1 MPFVLSF
8 HIGKFGVA
16 LTAVFALVALVVGAG
31 LTNSYGSGL
40 RLETNTGWVSDGAP
54 RDTVWNSHFVDIP
67 GASVVG
73 LHCHGRVQ
81 LSLQAGATGWPHN
94 PCYEA
99 MGLSSDSRGSSEVK
113 FILPGGRKLCTNQ
126 MRRAI
131 RPAGASATSFMWT
144 RPKRSFRR
152 RIPARAEL
160 PDDML
165 RCADNSGD
173 ALIAGIA
180 LNPGL
185 RRASQPTDFTAP
197 AGARI

>member
-16 LTAVFALVALVVGAG
+16 LIGVFALVALVVGAG

-99 MGLSSDSRGSSEVK
+99 MGLSSDSRGSSEIK
-113 FILPGGRKLCTNQ
+113 FILPGGRKAVYKSNAEGDPTRWCIGNVIYVDSPE
-126 MRRAI
+126 AI
-131 RPAGASATSFMWT
+131 
-144 RPKRSFRR
+144 
-152 RIPARAEL
+152 IP
-160 PDDML
+160 
-165 RCADNSGD
+165 
-173 ALIAGIA
+173 
-180 LNPGL
+180 
-185 RRASQPTDFTAP
+185 PTDP
-197 AGARI
+197 CSG